1 MRGIFFE
8 PTCQDPE
15 SFGVAL
21 TVTNRSSIVCE
32 RDSKPLSDPD
42 ALHMALYGFSVSRSP
57 KLLVPS
63 FVFDV
68 LAAWLV
74 LALAPVPLSAADNT
88 TNAMSMITHP
98 TTTKAKITVFSAAR
112 NSAQDIRGKGNF

>member
-21 TVTNRSSIVCE
+21 TVTNRSSIVCK

-57 KLLVPS
+57 KLLVSS
-63 FVFDV
+63 FVFEV
-68 LAAWLV
+68 LATWLFA
-74 LALAPVPLSAADNT
+74 ALTLVPLTAADKT
-88 TNAMSMITHP
+88 TNAMRTITHP
-98 TTTKAKITVFSAAR
+98 TTPKTKITAFDSAK
-112 NSAQDIRGKGNF
+112 GKCTVPRI

>member
-21 TVTNRSSIVCE
+21 TVTNRSPIVCK

-42 ALHMALYGFSVSRSP
+42 SFHMTLYGFSVSRSP
-57 KLLVPS
+57 RLLVPG

-74 LALAPVPLSAADNT
+74 LALAPVPLTAADNIAS
-88 TNAMSMITHP
+88 AMSMITH
-98 TTTKAKITVFSAAR
+98 TTRTKAKITVFSAAR

>member
-32 RDSKPLSDPD
+32 RDSKPLSDSD

-74 LALAPVPLSAADNT
+74 LALTLVPLTAADNT
-88 TNAMSMITHP
+88 TSVMSMITHP
-98 TTTKAKITVFSAAR
+98 TTPTTRITAFDSAKLKSAE
-112 NSAQDIRGKGNF
+112 SIGG